1 MQGLLIILLRN
12 PRRIT
17 ECFGNP
23 AENACTEFHPSR
35 ALQCSIS
42 CCDNRC
48 RLLPGKNKPV
58 FLSFFSLL
66 FSSSPVS
73 FFCAAPPESN
83 ESEKNGICIFLLL
96 FESICTSAMLFA
108 RINRM
113 FPEYFNILRVIP
125 ELLIISL

>member
-12 PRRIT
+12 PRRIA
-17 ECFGNP
+17 ECFRNP

-58 FLSFFSLL
+58 FLSFFVA
-66 FSSSPVS
+66 FQQQPR
-73 FFCAAPPESN
+73 F
-83 ESEKNGICIFLLL
+83 IFLRR
-96 FESICTSAMLFA
+96 AA
-108 RINRM
+108 RKQ
-113 FPEYFNILRVIP
+113 
-125 ELLIISL
+125 